1 MGGGA
6 CLFFLD
12 EMQPYL
18 PYRTH
23 THIGCYLLRSS
34 GALPS
39 AFDVTFYDLLYHL
52 HAHSMLS
59 SMIFCNARTH
69 TQIHTET
76 LDVTV
81 SGQGL
86 DCIWDGLKSF
96 LPRQLSIRQLIGNQL
111 KLQMNRYVWIW
122 YWKHCKAG
130 SPKDLVLELA
140 KLMMSTNKKYKIGY
154 WKSLRH
160 KSDSAKKCFR
170 CFFGHKF

>member
-1 MGGGA
+1 MAGLVYSSWMR
-6 CLFFLD
+6 CNHICHIV
-12 EMQPYL
+12 
-18 PYRTH
+18 H